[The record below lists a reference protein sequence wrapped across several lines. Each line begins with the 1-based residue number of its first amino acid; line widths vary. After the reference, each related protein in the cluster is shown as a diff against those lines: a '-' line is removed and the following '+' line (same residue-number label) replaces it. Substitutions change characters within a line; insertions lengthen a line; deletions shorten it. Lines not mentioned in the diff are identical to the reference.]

1 MRSDS
6 EPPMMDA
13 VDATRRGNAH
23 RKGVR
28 HGSTQSSDD
37 LRTIRCYHWSG
48 GFAFAGSFA
57 LVQPSH
63 ASASP
68 ASYCRAKLALSLY
81 YYELANT
88 YTDLFAS
95 TGDDLYLV
103 EADEAYT
110 KYEEYTHDMWDV
122 C

>member
-1 MRSDS
+1 MAARNLRLIVARFVIITGL
-6 EPPMMDA
+6 A
-13 VDATRRGNAH
+13 V
-23 RKGVR
+23 
-28 HGSTQSSDD
+28 S
-37 LRTIRCYHWSG
+37 L
-48 GFAFAGSFA
+48 FAGSFA

-68 ASYCRAKLALSLY
+68 ASYCRAKLSLSLY
-81 YYELANT
+81 YYELANI